1 MNKQE
6 QEMHYRST
14 IQAGLAAAALCLGAS
29 AHALTLTPGGA
40 LSGVSVTGTTSIY
53 DVFGH
58 AGNTGGDYG
67 PDAPAVQIDF
77 AAGASNVF
85 TFSATGLVSCCSDS
99 PNISPDGGSSS
110 TTIVGINGLS
120 SIAGNANLPLVGVFT
135 SDVDPYGSAA
145 PAALNF
151 DAHNPTSLSPQLN
164 QVFYIGDGLSGYGNS
179 AGTPLTFTAPTG
191 ATRLYLGVIDAYSFS
206 GTSGYYNDNK
216 GAYTVGVNLSAV
228 PEPQTS
234 SLVLA
239 GAALAL
245 VGGLRLRTRQ

>member
-1 MNKQE
+1 
-6 QEMHYRST
+6 MHHRS
-14 IQAGLAAAALCLGAS
+14 IQTGLAAVALCLGAS
-29 AHALTLTPGGA
+29 AHALTLTPGGS
-40 LSGVSVTGTTSIY
+40 LSGVTVTGTTSIY

-99 PNISPDGGSSS
+99 PNISPDGGSSW
-110 TTIVGINGLS
+110 TNIVGINGLS

-135 SDVDPYGSAA
+135 SDTDPYGSAA
-145 PAALNF
+145 PATLNF
-151 DAHNPTSLSPQLN
+151 DAHNPTSLAPVLN

-191 ATRLYLGVIDAYSFS
+191 ATRLYLGVIDAYSFG
-206 GTSGYYNDNK
+206 GTTGYYNDNK

-239 GAALAL
+239 GAALVL
-245 VGGLRLRTRQ
+245 VCGSALRTRR